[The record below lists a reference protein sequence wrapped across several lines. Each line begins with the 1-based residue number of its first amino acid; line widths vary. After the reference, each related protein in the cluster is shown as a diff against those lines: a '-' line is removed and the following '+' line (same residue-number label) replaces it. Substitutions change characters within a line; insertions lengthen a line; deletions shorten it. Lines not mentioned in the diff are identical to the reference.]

1 MRLGVD
7 HSLLDICRSRANA
20 YTSAIANRLTNAG
33 RRSSMAPKRKA
44 LLSQGFQGDPSAAV
58 AVGDFVAARV
68 AHDALGKLLDVGG
81 TGAR

>member
-1 MRLGVD
+1 
-7 HSLLDICRSRANA
+7 
-20 YTSAIANRLTNAG
+20 
-33 RRSSMAPKRKA
+33 MAPKRKA